1 MDSHGTDLNK
11 DIMPVVIYGDD
22 QMSRKDKVLL
32 AVCCSRILINASGN
46 NANSI
51 HRVLFDEFG

>member
-32 AVCCSRILINASGN
+32 AVCCSRILINASRN
-46 NANSI
+46 NVNSI